1 MKTKLIPILIICL
14 VLIGLGLI
22 AESKDSA
29 EFKNCKD
36 CCNEGNCQNGQGTW
50 TYSNGDKYIGQYL
63 DGKKEGEGTYI
74 FVNGDKYVGEFE
86 NDNLNGEG
94 SYTYSDGDRYV
105 GDYDNGLRN
114 GEGVY
119 TYTSGDKYLGEF
131 KDGRPTGIGTFT
143 YTDGENYVGEWK
155 EGKRHGKGIYTFA
168 KGNKLSGQWAENQFK
183 TASPLEEITGKTKE
197 WSTYQG
203 YLNWNEAK
211 AKCASIQMR
220 LPKRRE
226 LKKAFK
232 VKLLEP
238 WKTEG
243 TYYWTSDEYSSDS
256 AYYFFVDNG
265 KIESFTKDVARH
277 VRCIR

>member
-94 SYTYSDGDRYV
+94 SYTT
-105 GDYDNGLRN
+105 LM
-114 GEGVY
+114 
-119 TYTSGDKYLGEF
+119 
-131 KDGRPTGIGTFT
+131 GI
-143 YTDGENYVGEWK
+143 D
-155 EGKRHGKGIYTFA
+155 
-168 KGNKLSGQWAENQFK
+168 
-183 TASPLEEITGKTKE
+183 
-197 WSTYQG
+197 
-203 YLNWNEAK
+203 
-211 AKCASIQMR
+211 M
-220 LPKRRE
+220 
-226 LKKAFK
+226 
-232 VKLLEP
+232 
-238 WKTEG
+238 
-243 TYYWTSDEYSSDS
+243 S
-256 AYYFFVDNG
+256 ATMIMD
-265 KIESFTKDVARH
+265 
-277 VRCIR
+277 